1 MEANTMTARNAGFDR
16 AQHHYKDLKRKF
28 RTECQERADDCW
40 LCFRPIDYSLEYPH
54 PESFSVDHA
63 VTVKAR
69 PELADDYHNFRPAHL
84 VCNQMRGDEEPHLD
98 IGEPSEVW

>member
-1 MEANTMTARNAGFDR
+1 MTKFDRSTHLHKQLKAGFRVECKDR
-16 AQHHYKDLKRKF
+16 D
-28 RTECQERADDCW
+28 EECW
-40 LCFRPIDYSLEYPH
+40 LCFRRIDYSLEYPH

-63 VTVKAR
+63 MPTSTH
-69 PELADDYHNFRPAHL
+69 PELGNDVNNFRPSHL